1 MAPPPP
7 PAPPSLSVMQA
18 SGANFN
24 TLSSYLGPSNGQSNP
39 DFARIFDT
47 DQSGNRIAAWSYH
60 DENFGV
66 AKHVQVFEY
75 NASSSTLQIVG
86 SNTPFLQWSTVT
98 TISLSGDGTTFAIS
112 YYDGGGDRKGAT
124 YVHTLNADKIWIQK
138 GNALTGAHRH
148 DQCGISIDLSNDGNT
163 LAIGC
168 FQKEKSS
175 EYPGYAAIYKW
186 RLGSWHQLGENIA
199 KDGYRWFGHK
209 VCLNEDG
216 SIVAIGTEVYNGN
229 NGVVEVYMWNT
240 GELRW
245 QQLGDKLTPEGA
257 GWGSRFG
264 NYVKLN
270 SDGTILTVGC
280 SWCVDKGSRVG
291 AILFYKYDGSNW
303 VHTNSFYG
311 NRASTSAKL
320 SGVSVNN
327 DANVIAYNYHGDFFT
342 KYFDP
347 SEESWK
353 TYGKDPSDGQ
363 NRWRSCTSVT
373 GIFNAAG
380 NRLASQCRYSL
391 SKPLTLSEYSLP

>member
-1 MAPPPP
+1 MV
-7 PAPPSLSVMQA
+7 LSRRELWSRQA
-18 SGANFN
+18 
-24 TLSSYLGPSNGQSNP
+24 
-39 DFARIFDT
+39 RVI
-47 DQSGNRIAAWSYH
+47 
-60 DENFGV
+60 
-66 AKHVQVFEY
+66 FEY

-98 TISLSGDGTTFAIS
+98 TISLSGDGTTLAIS

-138 GNALTGAHRH
+138 GNALDGAHRH

-168 FQKEKSS
+168 FQKGKSS

-264 NYVKLN
+264 NYAKLN

-280 SWCVDKGSRVG
+280 SWCVDKGSGVG

-327 DANVIAYNYHGDFFT
+327 DANVIAYNYHGDFLLSILT
-342 KYFDP
+342 HPRNLGKPMERTLRMVKTAGDP
-347 SEESWK
+347 VLVLQAFSTQRETDWLLSVDILFQNLLLFQS
-353 TYGKDPSDGQ
+353 TLCPSAAPACGSSTAPV
-363 NRWRSCTSVT
+363 RRSL
-373 GIFNAAG
+373 IID
-380 NRLASQCRYSL
+380 
-391 SKPLTLSEYSLP
+391 